1 MLLFNVTRSKFR
13 VLFFSCTVVDGLANN
28 NCFLISVRL
37 EILIC
42 DFVILELNHAVVCR
56 QRHCWCKGVIVSC
69 FARQSNRNKSTNQSS
84 NA

>member
-1 MLLFNVTRSKFR
+1 MLLFNVTRSKTR

-56 QRHCWCKGVIVSC
+56 
-69 FARQSNRNKSTNQSS
+69 
-84 NA
+84 